1 MIKLF
6 EMLENQNTIA
16 IVGHI
21 KPDGDCIGSSLGL
34 YNYILDNYP
43 NKRVDV
49 YLQPVNDKFKFLK
62 GVSSII
68 NETSNEIYDMSIS
81 VDCSD
86 TERHGEFANVFQN
99 AKNKVCIDHHRSNQG
114 FGDLYYCDPD
124 ASSAC
129 EVVTRFFDIN
139 KISKACAECLYMGII
154 HDTGVLK
161 YSATSEDTMYIVGK
175 LISKGIDTQFII
187 DETFYKVRYNQNRLT
202 GRALMDSKLFLNGKV
217 IASCITK
224 EIFDEFNAT
233 KDDTDGIIDKL
244 RVTEGVEVA
253 ILGYQTDD
261 NTFKFSMRSIS
272 YVDVSVISVY
282 FGGGGHIRASGFS
295 MEGNYDSSLQKI
307 LEMVEKQ
314 L

>member
-1 MIKLF
+1 MKRLF
-6 EMLENQNTIA
+6 EVIDKVNTIA

-21 KPDGDCIGSSLGL
+21 KPDGDCIGSSLGM

-43 NKRVDV
+43 DKRVDV
-49 YLQPVNDKFKFLK
+49 YLEPIMDKFKFLK
-62 GVSSII
+62 GSKEII
-68 NETSNEIYDMSIS
+68 NQPSSEIYDLSIS

-86 TERHGEFANVFQN
+86 TDRHGDFTDIFKK
-99 AKNKVCIDHHRSNQG
+99 AKNTVCIDHHRSNQG

-129 EVVTRFFDIN
+129 EVVSRFFDMD
-139 KISKACAECLYMGII
+139 KISKSCAEALYMGII

-161 YSATSEDTMYIVGK
+161 YSATSEETMYIVGK
-175 LISKGIDTQFII
+175 LIAKGIDTQFII
-187 DETFYKVRYNQNRLT
+187 DETFYKVRYIQNRLT
-202 GRALMDSKLFLNGKV
+202 GKALTDSKLYLDGMV
-217 IASCITK
+217 IASCITSQDF
-224 EIFDEFNAT
+224 EEFGAC

-261 NTFKFSMRSIS
+261 NVFKFSMRSIS
-272 YVDVSVISVY
+272 NVDVSVISVY
-282 FGGGGHIRASGFS
+282 FGGGGHIRAAGFS
-295 MEGNYDSSLQKI
+295 LEGTYEESLNKI
-307 LEMVEKQ
+307 LEQVAKQ

>member
-1 MIKLF
+1 MNRFF
-6 EMLENQNTIA
+6 ELLDKINTIA

-21 KPDGDCIGSSLGL
+21 KPDGDCIGSSLGM

-43 NKRVDV
+43 GKRVDV
-49 YLQPVNDKFKFLK
+49 YLQPFSVKFEFLK
-62 GVSSII
+62 GAKNII
-68 NETSNEIYDMSIS
+68 HTPSDEIYDLAIS

-86 TERHGEFANVFQN
+86 TERHGEFAHIFKN
-99 AKNKVCIDHHRSNQG
+99 ARNTVCIDHHRSNLG

-129 EVVTRFFDIN
+129 EVVSRFFDME
-139 KISKACAECLYMGII
+139 KILKPCAECLYMGII

-161 YSATSEDTMYIVGK
+161 YSATSEETMYIVGK
-175 LISKGIDTQFII
+175 LISKGLDTQFII

-202 GRALMDSKLFLNGKV
+202 GRALMDSKLYMDGKV
-217 IASCITK
+217 IASCISQ
-224 EIFDEFNAT
+224 ENFDEFGAT

-253 ILGYQTDD
+253 ILGYQTEE
-261 NTFKFSMRSIS
+261 NMYKFSLRSIS
-272 YVDVSVISVY
+272 VVDVSAIAVH
-282 FGGGGHIRASGFS
+282 FGGGGHVRASGFS
-295 MEGNYDSSLQKI
+295 LEGSYEDSLVKI
-307 LEMVEKQ
+307 LEMINKQ

>member
-1 MIKLF
+1 MNRLF
-6 EMLENQNTIA
+6 EMIEQCNTIS

-21 KPDGDCIGSSLGL
+21 RPDGDCIGSSLGM

-43 NKRVDV
+43 DKRVDV
-49 YLQPVNDKFKFLK
+49 FLEPIMDKFKFLK
-62 GVSSII
+62 GTDNIK
-68 NETSNEIYDMSIS
+68 NTPTDEIYDLSIS

-86 TERHGEFANVFQN
+86 TDRHGEFADIFKN
-99 AKNKVCIDHHRSNQG
+99 AKNTVCIDHHRSNKG
-114 FGDLYYCDPD
+114 FGNLYYCDPD

-129 EVVTRFFDIN
+129 EVVSRFFDMD
-139 KISKACAECLYMGII
+139 KISKSCAEALYMGII

-161 YSATSEDTMYIVGK
+161 YSATSEETMYIVGK

-187 DETFYKVRYNQNRLT
+187 DETFYKVRYVQNKLT
-202 GRALMDSKLFLNGKV
+202 GRALLDSKLYLGGKV
-217 IASCITK
+217 IASCISK
-224 EIFDEFNAT
+224 EIFEEFGAT

-261 NTFKFSMRSIS
+261 NMFKFSMRSIS
-272 YVDVSVISVY
+272 YVDVSVISVH
-282 FGGGGHIRASGFS
+282 FGGGGHIRASGFTV
-295 MEGNYDSSLQKI
+295 EGTYEESLKKI
-307 LEMVEKQ
+307 LDMVSKQ

>member
-1 MIKLF
+1 MKRFF
-6 EMLENQNTIA
+6 EMLEKMNTVA

-43 NKRVDV
+43 GKRVDV
-49 YLQPVNDKFKFLK
+49 YLQPFNKKFNFLK
-62 GVSSII
+62 GAEEII
-68 NETSNEIYDMSIS
+68 HIPSEEIYDLAIS

-86 TERHGEFANVFQN
+86 TERHGEFANIFKDARN
-99 AKNKVCIDHHRSNQG
+99 TVCIDHHRSNLG

-129 EVVTRFFDIN
+129 EVVSRFFEMD
-139 KISKACAECLYMGII
+139 KILKPCAECLYMGII

-161 YSATSEDTMYIVGK
+161 YSATSEETMYIVGK
-175 LISKGIDTQFII
+175 LIAKGIDTQFII

-202 GRALMDSKLFLNGKV
+202 GMALINAKLYLEGKV
-217 IASCITK
+217 IASCISQK
-224 EIFDEFNAT
+224 DFDEFEAT

-253 ILGYQTDD
+253 ILGYQNED
-261 NTFKFSMRSIS
+261 NVFKFSLRSIS
-272 YVDVSVISVY
+272 QVDVSTIAVH
-282 FGGGGHIRASGFS
+282 FGGGGHVRAAGFS
-295 MEGNYDSSLQKI
+295 LEGSYEDSLVQI
-307 LEMVEKQ
+307 LDMINKQ

>member
-1 MIKLF
+1 MKRFF
-6 EMLENQNTIA
+6 ELLEKQHTIA

-43 NKRVDV
+43 DKKVDV
-49 YLQPVNDKFKFLK
+49 YLQPINDKFKFLN
-62 GVSSII
+62 GTTNII
-68 NETSNEIYDMSIS
+68 NEPKDFDYDLSIS

-86 TERHGEFANVFQN
+86 TDRHGEFANIFKC
-99 AKNKVCIDHHRSNQG
+99 AKNTVCIDHHRSNQG

-129 EVVTRFFDIN
+129 EVVSRFLEVDN
-139 KISKACAECLYMGII
+139 ISKSCAECLYMGII

-161 YSATSEDTMYIVGK
+161 YSATSEETMYIVGK
-175 LISKGIDTQFII
+175 LIAKGIDTQFII

-202 GRALMDSKLFLNGKV
+202 GKTLMDSKLYLGGKV
-217 IASCITK
+217 IASCITRQDF
-224 EIFDEFNAT
+224 EDFNAT

-253 ILGYQTDD
+253 ILGYQTGD
-261 NTFKFSMRSIS
+261 NEYKFSMRSIS
-272 YVDVSVISVY
+272 YVDVSLISVH

-295 MEGNYDSSLQKI
+295 LEGNYDDSLEKI
-307 LEMVEKQ
+307 LKMVEEQ

>member
-1 MIKLF
+1 MNRLLDMIN
-6 EMLENQNTIA
+6 ESNTIS

-21 KPDGDCIGSSLGL
+21 RPDGDCIGSSLGL
-34 YNYILDNYP
+34 YNYIMDNYP
-43 NKRVDV
+43 GKRIDV
-49 YLQPVNDKFKFLK
+49 YLEPIMDKFKFLN
-62 GVSSII
+62 GAVNII
-68 NETSNEIYDMSIS
+68 NQPSEEIYDMSIS

-86 TERHGEFANVFQN
+86 TDRHGEFAHIFKN
-99 AKNKVCIDHHRSNQG
+99 AKRTVCIDHHRSNQG
-114 FGDLYYCDPD
+114 FGDLFYCDPD

-129 EVVTRFFDIN
+129 EVVSRFFDMN
-139 KISKACAECLYMGII
+139 KVTKHCAEALYMGII

-161 YSATSEDTMYIVGK
+161 YSATSEETMYIVGK

-187 DETFYKVRYNQNRLT
+187 DETFYKVRYVQNKLT
-202 GRALMDSKLFLNGKV
+202 GKTLMNSKLYLGGKV
-217 IASCITK
+217 IASCITL
-224 EIFDEFNAT
+224 EDFNEFGAS

-272 YVDVSVISVY
+272 KVDVSVISVH

-295 MEGNYDSSLQKI
+295 LDGSYGDSLKKI
-307 LEMVEKQ
+307 LDMVEKQ